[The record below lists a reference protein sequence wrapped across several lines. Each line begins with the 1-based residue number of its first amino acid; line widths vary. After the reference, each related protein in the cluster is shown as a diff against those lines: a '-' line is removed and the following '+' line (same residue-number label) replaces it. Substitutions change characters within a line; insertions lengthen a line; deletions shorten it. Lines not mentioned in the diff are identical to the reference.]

1 MTVDFIL
8 HGVPNGQD
16 FWGASDDNHYFS
28 TFYVQKNEKEYLSIE
43 ARKVFGKT
51 YCYYN
56 YLKYNNV
63 IAADGRA
70 GAYLGI
76 TLRFDAYYK
85 DILNIYQ
92 IFEVIYNNL
101 LNSILEKNGENVKFK
116 IPKFEVAERELTEIK
131 KKVVSLIQLSA
142 NAQDFTALN
151 DSFFSVENKTVQA
164 FLLDCTPEN
173 VLQALKKYGKV
184 DISKYYPSN
193 NEVKKIS
200 IIEERYASAISQ
212 MHRDLS
218 EKNININKLTEEC
231 SNLKNEIERLGNLN
245 VEKETIIK
253 DNEASIKQVEE
264 LRFSVEKLKSG
275 MEAKD
280 REISQ
285 LKNELNRCKDSRKQT
300 DMVKGTKKTLKDL
313 PNQAGRQPSQ
323 FHKNSSFDSCED
335 TSFDN
340 ANFTGNVRE
349 RVSFFEKPVSQ
360 IIIIVFLSLI
370 LCVSLFCAC
379 QVAMLNNKKEMSG
392 NSFDVL
398 KDEVLV
404 EKNTKKEQTDAN
416 QRDIPEVVD
425 EQIRESSKPKED
437 SANTSDLSSRKQ
449 TTENQGKTSEKVDN
463 PQASGTTRENSKK

>member
-1 MTVDFIL
+1 M
-8 HGVPNGQD
+8 
-16 FWGASDDNHYFS
+16 
-28 TFYVQKNEKEYLSIE
+28 
-43 ARKVFGKT
+43 
-51 YCYYN
+51 
-56 YLKYNNV
+56 
-63 IAADGRA
+63 
-70 GAYLGI
+70 
-76 TLRFDAYYK
+76 
-85 DILNIYQ
+85 
-92 IFEVIYNNL
+92 
-101 LNSILEKNGENVKFK
+101 
-116 IPKFEVAERELTEIK
+116 
-131 KKVVSLIQLSA
+131 
-142 NAQDFTALN
+142 
-151 DSFFSVENKTVQA
+151 
-164 FLLDCTPEN
+164 
-173 VLQALKKYGKV
+173 
-184 DISKYYPSN
+184 
-193 NEVKKIS
+193 
-200 IIEERYASAISQ
+200 
-212 MHRDLS
+212 
-218 EKNININKLTEEC
+218 TEEC

-340 ANFTGNVRE
+340 ANFTENVRE

-379 QVAMLNNKKEMSG
+379 QVAMLNNKKEMSE

-463 PQASGTTRENSKK
+463 PQASGTTRKNSKK